1 MSSPGACLRWRGTG
15 GEVECVLALRGECG
29 IFHGESAELEL
40 GGLPEEWVVGGVAY
54 CAAALPCGHTFHVSA
69 LAMHFLLGDM
79 RCPMCRVGPPGA
91 MTTRCL
97 PDSVRALFEARVREA
112 QERASNSDEEI
123 DTGSGEDVE
132 ISSDEQA
139 ETSSPVTSMFSD
151 TGMLWVSRSHCE
163 RFQADLRLE
172 VELHDPTCAYVM
184 VFSTPVKVPDLF
196 CNGLDVCHE
205 CNVPDVCIHNKLYNL
220 TLQRSFHRHVF
231 GKLHRLS
238 PMCLARFTL
247 SHPGLQYAVNTPD
260 FRVLD
265 SAVQPLLQSFDRSMS
280 THNQVGEVTVQP
292 DTMSICVALDLQ
304 YLMLL
309 F

>member
-40 GGLPEEWVVGGVAY
+40 GGLPEAWVVGGAAY

-79 RCPMCRVGPPGA
+79 RCPMCREGPPGA
-91 MTTRCL
+91 MSTSCL
-97 PDSVRALFEARVREA
+97 PDSVRALFEVRVREA
-112 QERASNSDEEI
+112 RERASSCEE
-123 DTGSGEDVE
+123 DTSSEDVE
-132 ISSDEQA
+132 NSSDGQA
-139 ETSSPVTSMFSD
+139 ASSSPNESM
-151 TGMLWVSRSHCE
+151 LVIPSRRYDRVETH
-163 RFQADLRLE
+163 LRLE
-172 VELHDPTCAYVM
+172 VELRDPACACVM
-184 VFSTPVKVPDLF
+184 VFSTPVNVPGIR
-196 CNGLDVCHE
+196 NG
-205 CNVPDVCIHNKLYNL
+205 PDVCIRNTFYKLA
-220 TLQRSFHRHVF
+220 LQRSFQRHVF
-231 GKLHRLS
+231 GKVHRLS

-247 SHPGLQYAVNTPD
+247 SHPGLQYAINTPD

-265 SAVQPLLQSFDRSMS
+265 SAVQPLLQSFDRSIS

>member
-1 MSSPGACLRWRGTG
+1 
-15 GEVECVLALRGECG
+15 
-29 IFHGESAELEL
+29 
-40 GGLPEEWVVGGVAY
+40 
-54 CAAALPCGHTFHVSA
+54 
-69 LAMHFLLGDM
+69 
-79 RCPMCRVGPPGA
+79 
-91 MTTRCL
+91 
-97 PDSVRALFEARVREA
+97 
-112 QERASNSDEEI
+112 
-123 DTGSGEDVE
+123 
-132 ISSDEQA
+132 
-139 ETSSPVTSMFSD
+139 
-151 TGMLWVSRSHCE
+151 
-163 RFQADLRLE
+163 
-172 VELHDPTCAYVM
+172 M
-184 VFSTPVKVPDLF
+184 VFSTPVRVPEIR
-196 CNGLDVCHE
+196 NGLDICHE

-220 TLQRSFHRHVF
+220 TLQRSFQRHVF

-238 PMCLARFTL
+238 LMCLACFTL